1 MEVVRLTPV
10 HSPIVRQN
18 RLESTSRNL
27 IGTRRTRKLQPF
39 KPFIAA
45 SLSEPTTTTKTAEV
59 SPIRPAPSSV
69 AARENGASLS
79 SSAPPP
85 RMRVSPDSLRY
96 PSGYLGAVPDRSV
109 VDGNNDVV
117 NAMGYLTNILSSK
130 TYDVAIETPLQ
141 WAPRLSQRLGVG
153 VWLKREDLQPVS
165 SSYVHTS
172 IYKCISLSILNSD

>member
-1 MEVVRLTPV
+1 MEAVRLTPV
-10 HSPIVRQN
+10 QSPLFRQN

-45 SLSEPTTTTKTAEV
+45 SLSEPTTATTAGV
-59 SPIRPAPSSV
+59 SQMRPAPSSV

-85 RMRVSPDSLRY
+85 RLRVSPDSLRY

-109 VDGNNDVV
+109 VDGNDDVM

-165 SSYVHTS
+165 SLYVHTS
-172 IYKCISLSILNSD
+172 LYKCQLLSILNSD